1 MGKEFEMFAARTMVE
16 LLKDSMTKLTQVA
29 LKEGMSPKEYLV
41 KEGIND
47 IFHETAELGE
57 LMNKIEEDVPGRA
70 ELFEEYENLLEEVEK
85 ITSEDYEHPLQKLVP
100 LANQICKDAFMDH
113 PDYDEDNPIT
123 TIEEALAILVMEAL
137 PHDVDISGEDVYD
150 FIAAK
155 A

>member
-1 MGKEFEMFAARTMVE
+1 MGNEFEMFAARTMVE
-16 LLKDSMTKLTQVA
+16 LLRDSMTKLTQVA
-29 LKEGMSPKEYLV
+29 IKEGMSPKEYLV

-57 LMNKIEEDVPGRA
+57 LMNKIGEDVPGRN
-70 ELFEEYENLLEEVEK
+70 ELFEEYENLLEDIEK
-85 ITSEDYEHPLQKLVP
+85 ITSEEYEHPLNKLIP
-100 LANQICKDAFMDH
+100 IANQICKESFMNS

-123 TIEEALAILVMEAL
+123 TIEEALAVLVMEAL
-137 PHDVDISGEDVYD
+137 PHDADISGEDVYD